1 MLSRM
6 DSDTIIGV
14 IVLVVALAM
23 LVGLTLWS
31 RRRINEISQQG
42 YRSARHILRTHAAE
56 ESADE

>member
-14 IVLVVALAM
+14 IVLAVALST
-23 LVGLTLWS
+23 LVGLTVWS
-31 RRRINEISQQG
+31 RRRINTISQQG
-42 YRSARHILRTHAAE
+42 YRSARHILRTHAVE

>member
-14 IVLVVALAM
+14 IVLAVALSM
-23 LVGLTLWS
+23 LVGLTVWS
-31 RRRINEISQQG
+31 RRRINAISQQG
-42 YRSARHILRTHAAE
+42 YRSARHILRTSSVE